1 MRVSPNR
8 QMLAIAFTIK
18 KESIPHIFLYKLGD
32 NIKKNQRET
41 IFRYFHIIKE
51 ILIQSHRLLWL

>member
-1 MRVSPNR
+1 
-8 QMLAIAFTIK
+8 MLAIAFTIK

-51 ILIQSHRLLWL
+51 ILIQRHRLLWL